1 MLAVYLM
8 RSCQPAS
15 TIVPS
20 ASGQSKKN
28 SSAGPRVFSVRT
40 SWVKWP
46 SVGLSAAG
54 SVADQ
59 ALVAVLD
66 HSRTRTRI
74 VAVPVAGMRE

>member
-8 RSCQPAS
+8 RICQPAS

-28 SSAGPRVFSVRT
+28 SSAGPRVFIVRT
-40 SWVKWP
+40 SCVKWP
-46 SVGLSAAG
+46 LVGLSAAG
-54 SVADQ
+54 SLADQ
-59 ALVAVLD
+59 SLVAELD
-66 HSRTRTRI
+66 HSRRRTRT